1 MSETKAEKIA
11 RYKLTEEK
19 LPIGIAEFHAWADDI
34 LDTYDMPNNDSTK
47 FALATAIM
55 HAKNGQGYF
64 SRDFFGQVLIK
75 GAANQIAHAVMTEL
89 KEKQQAKEAE
99 ELAKE
104 TARAL
109 ELEEQL
115 LAIKSGSNG

>member
-1 MSETKAEKIA
+1 MSTETKAEKMA
-11 RYKLTEEK
+11 RYKATEEK
-19 LPIGIAEFHAWADDI
+19 LPVGMAEFHAWADDI

-75 GAANQIAHAVMTEL
+75 GAANQVAHAVMTEL
-89 KEKQQAKEAE
+89 KEKQERLAAE
-99 ELAKE
+99 EKAQAEAAKAE
-104 TARAL
+104 
-109 ELEEQL
+109 
-115 LAIKSGSNG
+115 SNG